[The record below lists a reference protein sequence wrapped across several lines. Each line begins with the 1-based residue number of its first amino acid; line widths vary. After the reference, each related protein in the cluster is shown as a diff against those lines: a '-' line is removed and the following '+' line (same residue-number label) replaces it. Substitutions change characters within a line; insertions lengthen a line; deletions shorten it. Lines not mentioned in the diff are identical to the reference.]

1 MTPPIRP
8 LLASRAVGR
17 HAFAWIVWA
26 AALWGLYLLLVLPSP
41 PAVELAVGAGVAA
54 LAATAAVAIRAQGLL
69 GYRLEPQVLLGAWRV
84 PLQTAH
90 DFATLSLVLARRL
103 AGRETGGSFRAV
115 PFPAGGS
122 DPESRARRAFVTA
135 AGTVAPNTIVVSIDR
150 ERDLMLLHELVP
162 DRSSAGPL

>member
-1 MTPPIRP
+1 MKEA
-8 LLASRAVGR
+8 LGR

-69 GYRLEPQVLLGAWRV
+69 GYRLEPRVVLRVARPV

-90 DFATLSLVLARRL
+90 DFGTLSLVLARRL

-135 AGTVAPNTIVVSIDR
+135 AGTVAPNTIVVAIDR

-162 DRSSAGPL
+162 DPSSAGPF